1 MRQSFAIPKWL
12 IPVAIVFLLIVFELK
27 KFSPWDQVSLL
38 WESEANIL
46 LLLLGGHPHG
56 PRFAISYPGFIL
68 EQKINGLGF
77 SLYIFLY
84 CFINFYLFK
93 TILNVFLKKNLT
105 LISSVVF
112 ASAHLLMNGRG
123 VIAWTA
129 WLLCIWVCFSITN
142 RNNSI
147 TKMTILGALSC
158 FLATVSTGVFILIA
172 IAYAF
177 FVGRIFWG
185 GGIGMKKLIIG
196 VPPVFLVASFTID
209 YFILAIDK
217 NIEFYGGGFEGMLNM
232 LDHGMGAFFN
242 DSSILIL
249 FVAIVMASCVLASLS
264 YLILGGRTYV
274 IEKLGSLCFMCGLFG
289 YTVLTLIIPV
299 MLMKFN
305 KIHVQ
310 KNLNQINE

>member
-12 IPVAIVFLLIVFELK
+12 IPVGVVFLLIIFELK

-46 LLLLGGHPHG
+46 VLLLSGHPHG
-56 PRFAISYPGFIL
+56 PRFAISYPGFFF
-68 EQKINGLGF
+68 EQKIPGLGF

-93 TILNVFLKKNLT
+93 KILKIFLRKNVT
-105 LISSVVF
+105 LVSSVVF
-112 ASAHLLMNGRG
+112 TSAHLLMNGRG

-129 WLLCIWVCFSITN
+129 WLLCILVCLSITI

-147 TKMTILGALSC
+147 IKMTILGALSC
-158 FLATVSTGVFILIA
+158 CLATVSTGVFILVA

-185 GGIGMKKLIIG
+185 DGISMKKLIIG
-196 VPPVFLVASFTID
+196 VPPVLLVASFAID
-209 YFILAIDK
+209 YFVIAIDK

-232 LDHGMGAFFN
+232 LEHGMGAFFTN
-242 DSSILIL
+242 ASILIL
-249 FVAIVMASCVLASLS
+249 LVAITIATCVLVSLS
-264 YLILGGRTYV
+264 YLILGGKTYV
-274 IEKLGSLCFMCGLFG
+274 IEKLGLLCFLCGLFG

-299 MLMKFN
+299 ILI
-305 KIHVQ
+305 KIHKIHMQ
-310 KNLNQINE
+310 KTCLNKN